1 MNKIYKVIF
10 NKAKGCYE
18 VVSELAKNN
27 GKAHSTVNRMGKTV
41 ALSTLVALSL
51 GMAAIP
57 LGQVDASLALN
68 SNGTLNVY
76 QTDSKGNYIRDKFG
90 NLIPI
95 GVSNQQTVVLNAN
108 LHGETFASATGARS
122 IAIGEGSNSSTSDS
136 IAIGTDAKSINGT
149 GAVSLGWHSTAQAQ
163 DSVAIGSYTFA
174 DTVDGVALGHS
185 SHSTGASSIAIGSG
199 ANATREYSAVLGA
212 NAKSTTDGGVALGA
226 NSISDRQDSGAGV
239 TTLTRNPYIPTGA
252 TETQRTAINNTVG
265 TTGAVSVGSSSGLY
279 PVVRRQIINV
289 AAGSADSDAVN
300 VAQLKAAVSQAT
312 NSTSV
317 ANGDNTTVTGSGSTS
332 NPYRVTANTD
342 NTTIATI
349 NNKGG
354 LYN

>member
-68 SNGTLNVY
+68 TNGTLYVY
-76 QTDSKGNYIRDKFG
+76 QTDSKGNYIRDRFG
-90 NLIPI
+90 NLILI
-95 GVSNQQTVVLNAN
+95 GVSNQQTLVLNAK
-108 LHGETFASATGARS
+108 LDGETFASATGARS

-149 GAVSLGWHSTAQAQ
+149 GA
-163 DSVAIGSYTFA
+163 
-174 DTVDGVALGHS
+174 
-185 SHSTGASSIAIGSG
+185 
-199 ANATREYSAVLGA
+199 
-212 NAKSTTDGGVALGA
+212 VALGA

-265 TTGAVSVGSSSGLY
+265 TTGAVSVGSSSGLN
-279 PVVRRQIINV
+279 PVRRQIINV

-317 ANGDNTTVTGSGSTS
+317 ANGDNTTVIGSGSTS

-349 NNKGG
+349 NNKLAAKTTTLTAGVNGTVTAGDTTSLVTGNSVAQAINNAGFTLTTGG
-354 LYN
+354 NTTTNGVSQLVKAGNTVTVAGGTNISVT